1 MNYYG
6 KNAILTHLQTFY
18 SPAEG
23 FAIEELKTPRKT
35 PYIED
40 LSVYK
45 NTKGKAPYWHYIG
58 LGLSELYEKESE
70 FDEVS
75 GFGIE
80 LTFNLLCG
88 NEKTPPVWVKHFLE
102 NLASYVFE
110 QGESFNEYE
119 CLDAKGVICQDVPT
133 QLTALA
139 FIPDQ
144 MLGSIATP
152 NGSLTFLQ
160 VIGLTNKELEIFAG
174 DNYQQWL
181 QEFLRLHPNGV
192 TDLARNEILL

>member
-1 MNYYG
+1 MNYYV
-6 KNAILTHLQTFY
+6 KNAILTHFQTFY

-23 FAIEELKTPRKT
+23 FAIEELKAAKES
-35 PYIED
+35 PYIEE

-45 NTKGKAPYWHYIG
+45 NTKGEVPYWHYIG
-58 LGLSELYEKESE
+58 LGLSELYDKESD

-80 LTFNLLCG
+80 LTFKLQCG

-102 NLASYVFE
+102 NLAKYVFE
-110 QGESFNEYE
+110 SGESFNEYD

-133 QLTALA
+133 KLTALA
-139 FIPDQ
+139 FVQDQ
-144 MLGSIATP
+144 LLGNIDTQ
-152 NGSLTFLQ
+152 NGSLVFLQ
-160 VIGLTNKELEIFAG
+160 VIGLTNKELEIFSG

-181 QEFLRLHPNGV
+181 QKFLQQYPNGV
-192 TDLARNEILL
+192 TDLARNEISL